1 MHYCE
6 KERELYT
13 PKIKSITK
21 EYDTLAAAVA
31 IDNGLRENHIPL
43 KWVMVNAFTIPS
55 LFFELKCVYDVQII
69 IAFPHRIV

>member
-1 MHYCE
+1 M
-6 KERELYT
+6 T
-13 PKIKSITK
+13 
-21 EYDTLAAAVA
+21 TLAAAVA